1 MGQQGVTEVGA
12 DEAGSAGEKYAHGA
26 ILGVNE
32 RLLCGGVQ
40 GSQEALWRLKV
51 KLSGK
56 GSRVLK

>member
-1 MGQQGVTEVGA
+1 LGDQGIAEVGS
-12 DEAGSAGEKYAHGA
+12 DEACSTCKEYAHGA
-26 ILGVNE
+26 ILGVKE